1 MRLPVVKLLT
11 RPGCCLCDQAKFVLR
26 KVKEVAPFEGKVVNI
41 LQESAYFRHNDD
53 LPVILV
59 EEELVCKTRVDEKS
73 IREAVICATNR
84 LNKF

>member
-26 KVKEVAPFEGKVVNI
+26 RVKEVVPFDGKVVNI
-41 LQESAYFRHNDD
+41 LQNETYLHQNDE

-59 EEELVCKTRVDEKS
+59 EEVAVCKIKINEEA
-73 IREAVICATNR
+73 IR
-84 LNKF
+84 